1 MSSLKYQTKREE
13 THADLRKLFCPQRVH
28 EKDTSV
34 FWIESGIFYSPG
46 LSRRQRKVC
55 VSGLM

>member
-13 THADLRKLFCPQRVH
+13 THADLKQLFCPQHVH

-34 FWIESGIFYSPG
+34 FWIESGIFYSLG
-46 LSRRQRKVC
+46 LSHGQQKV
-55 VSGLM
+55 